1 MFRYLKEAFWARPDL
16 GGLGRIPW
24 NALAVAGAIIL
35 GFGEHAVWL
44 GALGAETFYLYAL
57 ATNARFQTWVDAKDL
72 ARIKSSDDT
81 ARSTLMQNLPA
92 PARSRVSALEQKIGK
107 IEELYHESQADEFL
121 FDSNRD
127 ALHKLTN
134 MYVRLL
140 VAQRNISGMAA
151 DATDKSLQA
160 QIEQIKRELAG
171 DIPPALRDSKQAT
184 LNILT
189 QRLTN
194 LRRRSETLAEIES
207 DLTRIEAQIDLALE
221 DASLKG
227 KPTAISGNIDLVSHL
242 LIDDSSLDTTT
253 TASSSGKALEN

>member
-1 MFRYLKEAFWARPDL
+1 MFRYLKEAFWARPDI

-24 NALAVAGAIIL
+24 NAIAVAGAIIL
-35 GFGEHAVWL
+35 GFGEHAVWI
-44 GALGAETFYLYAL
+44 GALGLETLYLYAL
-57 ATNARFQTWVDAKDL
+57 ATNSRFQHWVDAVDL
-72 ARIKSSDDT
+72 AKIRSSDDT
-81 ARSTLMQNLPA
+81 AKTTLVENLPP
-92 PARSRVSALEQKIGK
+92 PARTRVNGLEQKIGK
-107 IEELYHESQADEFL
+107 IEQLYHESQADEFL

-127 ALHKLTN
+127 ALHKLAN
-134 MYVRLL
+134 MYIRLL
-140 VAQRNISGMAA
+140 VAQRNITTMGAES
-151 DATDKSLQA
+151 TDKSLQS
-160 QIEQIKRELAG
+160 QIDQIRKDLGG

-227 KPTAISGNIDLVSHL
+227 KPTAISSNIDLVSHL
-242 LIDDSSLDTTT
+242 LIDDSSATTT
-253 TASSSGKALEN
+253 SSSGQALEN